1 MTLSCSVKEIW
12 DRISQRTILSFNLLL
27 VSHSMKDCYTLNG
40 REVKQTIEFCWIYC
54 FYIII
59 QLQFIEIHSDQECLH
74 AC

>member
-1 MTLSCSVKEIW
+1 MGSYFSEDHPFIQFTV
-12 DRISQRTILSFNLLL
+12 SFSFDEGLLN
-27 VSHSMKDCYTLNG
+27 TLNG